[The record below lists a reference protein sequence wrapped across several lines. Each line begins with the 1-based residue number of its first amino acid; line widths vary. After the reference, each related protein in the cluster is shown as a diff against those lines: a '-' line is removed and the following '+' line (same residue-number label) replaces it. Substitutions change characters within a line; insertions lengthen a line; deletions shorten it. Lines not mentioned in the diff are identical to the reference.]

1 MLPAPAIAHHL
12 SSIPDLQVATDVLLS
27 EHTRFGIGGP
37 AALYVETASESGF
50 IEALRYVR
58 SAVTP
63 YVVIGSGTNLIVS
76 DSGFQGAVLRFTG
89 AELRH
94 NGSQVYVA
102 AGAVLQDL
110 VDFTVTLG
118 LAGIHTMT
126 GIPGSVGAAVYG
138 NAGAYGRAIDQS
150 IREVRFFD
158 GGGIRVANN
167 EECHFRYR
175 ESIFKRNKNWIIFS
189 VLLELEPGDADE
201 LFRKSAEILTI
212 RNRKYPPT
220 MKCAGSI
227 FKNLLLAELP
237 DTVRSLVPERA
248 VIEGKVPAAW
258 FLEQV
263 GAKGMTNGDI
273 RVADYH
279 ANLIYNEN
287 HGTAA
292 QLREVIGELKRRVT
306 ERLGFVLEEEVQYIG
321 FD

>member
-1 MLPAPAIAHHL
+1 MVPAPSLANHL
-12 SSIPDLQVATDVLLS
+12 SSHPDLTVTTEVPLS

-37 AALYVETASESGF
+37 AAVYVETASESGF
-50 IEALRYVR
+50 VEALRCVQ
-58 SAVTP
+58 SSLIP
-63 YVVIGSGTNLIVS
+63 YVVIGSGTNLVVS
-76 DSGFQGAVLRFTG
+76 DSGFPGVVLRFTG
-89 AELRH
+89 SEIRH
-94 NGSQVYVA
+94 TGARVWVA
-102 AGAVLQDL
+102 AGAMLQDL
-110 VDFTVTLG
+110 VDYTVTLG
-118 LAGIHTMT
+118 LTGIHTMT

-158 GGGIRVANN
+158 GGAIRVASNDD
-167 EECHFRYR
+167 CRFRYR
-175 ESIFKRNKNWIIFS
+175 DSIFKRNKPWIILS
-189 VLLELEPGDADE
+189 ALLELEGGDAAE
-201 LFRKSAEILTI
+201 LINKSAEILSI

-227 FKNLLLAELP
+227 FKNLLLMELP
-237 DTVRSLVPERA
+237 ENVRSAVPERTI
-248 VIEGKVPAAW
+248 IEGKVPAAW

-287 HGTAA
+287 RGTAA

-306 ERLGFVLEEEVQYIG
+306 ERYGFVLEEEVQYIG